1 MIHQPTL
8 TPAEFR
14 RTELWQSIAP
24 AIAQADSGAVLEQQF
39 AIASRKIVEQAGP
52 NIGLALVELQY
63 ARSITH
69 LAWANSRIYPWKLGL
84 ILATPDESIV
94 ALGIGHDEAY
104 DSRLI
109 SLHRKNELSQPI
121 YRAERTVIVHRYE
134 LDISIITE
142 PADPRF
148 RRFCTACSPPR
159 LLSPGEL

>member
-14 RTELWQSIAP
+14 LTPLWQSIAP
-24 AIAQADSGAVLEQQF
+24 AIAHAASGAALDQQF
-39 AIASRKIVEQAGP
+39 TIASRRIVEQAGP
-52 NIGLALVELQY
+52 NIGIGLIELEY

-69 LAWANSRIYPWKLGL
+69 MSWANSRIHPWKLGL
-84 ILATPDESIV
+84 ILATPNESIV

-104 DSRLI
+104 DSRLV
-109 SLHRKNELSQPI
+109 SLHRKNGLSQPI
-121 YRAERTVIVHRYE
+121 CRAARTVIAHRYE

-159 LLSPGEL
+159 L